1 LKQSTVD
8 QKRERIQKLRVQRGD
23 QKPEA
28 LRRRLQKV
36 VWEEILTTRSEAS
49 LNKVLETVG
58 EIRQLVPRIS
68 VENPQEL
75 VSVLELQ
82 NLLVVGEM
90 IAQTALIRR
99 ESRGA
104 HYRLEYPQ
112 QDDENWLKIITI
124 KRMDGEMVLET
135 SVMDANWQPRADD
148 MGSRGWG

>member
-1 LKQSTVD
+1 MKQSTID
-8 QKRERIQKLRVQRGD
+8 QKLERVRKLAVQRGD
-23 QKPEA
+23 QKPKA

-36 VWEEILTTRSEAS
+36 VWEEILTTRSETS
-49 LNKVLETVG
+49 LNIVLETVR
-58 EIRQLVPRIS
+58 EIRQLVPRIN

-90 IAQTALIRR
+90 IAQAALIRR

-112 QDDENWLKIITI
+112 RDDENWLKIIKI
-124 KRMDGEMVLET
+124 KRMNGQMVLET
-135 SVMDANWQPRADD
+135 SVLDANWQPRADD